1 MPSNV
6 SWFKVSFVCGLAF
19 CCGCAGPFNRTLTG
33 ITVSPAAVQDNGSV
47 AGVQFVATGTFSAP
61 PTMLAPLAVN
71 WSFSGFT
78 TIPVPTEV
86 TIDNSGL
93 AHCVGFKGTVVVIA
107 VHPTDP
113 NTPAPAV
120 VGPGTGMGFVGGSGT
135 LTCQ

>member
-6 SWFKVSFVCGLAF
+6 SRLRICFVCGLAF
-19 CCGCAGPFNRTLTG
+19 CCGCAGPFNRTLTA

-61 PTMLAPLAVN
+61 PTVLAPLEVN
-71 WSFSGFT
+71 WSSSGFT
-78 TIPVPTEV
+78 AIPVPAGV
-86 TIDNSGL
+86 AIDNSGL
-93 AHCVGFKGTVVVIA
+93 AHCLGFKGSVPVIA
-107 VHPTDP
+107 VHSTDP

-135 LTCQ
+135 LTCN

>member
-1 MPSNV
+1 MPSNIWWIRICIV
-6 SWFKVSFVCGLAF
+6 GGLVF

-78 TIPVPTEV
+78 AIPVSAGV

-93 AHCVGFKGTVVVIA
+93 AHCVGFKGTVPVIA
-107 VHPTDP
+107 VHSADP
-113 NTPAPAV
+113 NAPVPAV